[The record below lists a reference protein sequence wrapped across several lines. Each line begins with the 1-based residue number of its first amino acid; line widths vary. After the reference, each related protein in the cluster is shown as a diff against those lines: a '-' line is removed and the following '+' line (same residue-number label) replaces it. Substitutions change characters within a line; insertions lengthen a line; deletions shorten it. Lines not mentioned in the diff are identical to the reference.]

1 MAGVHHLN
9 PPRERRAGS
18 EPHTENVAQKGRSH
32 VIARIR
38 KSLSDKDK
46 GFTLIELL
54 VVVIII
60 GILAAIAIPIFL
72 NQRKKAVDA
81 AAEADV
87 TTISKQVATYLVDN
101 VDMPDVTASAGS
113 YYMTGDGISEP
124 DPGALIGPVS
134 GSLGTANVVV
144 DGTDASD
151 FTVVLT
157 YQGGSGTSITYSAA
171 TGLGDPE

>member
-1 MAGVHHLN
+1 M
-9 PPRERRAGS
+9 
-18 EPHTENVAQKGRSH
+18 
-32 VIARIR
+32 IARIR
-38 KSLSDKDK
+38 KSIEEKDK

-81 AAEADV
+81 AARADV

-101 VDMPDVTASAGS
+101 VDMPDVTITDKS
-113 YYMTGDGISEP
+113 YYMTGDGIEEAT
-124 DPGALIGPVS
+124 GALIGPVS
-134 GSLGTANVVV
+134 GSLGEGTEVGVAV

-151 FTVVLT
+151 FTVTLT
-157 YQGGSGTSITYSAA
+157 YVGGTGTTITYDAA
-171 TGLGDPE
+171 SGLGDPE